1 MIKYGKLIKYD
12 NNIGTI
18 VDDNGNE
25 HIVLRKDIKSENIK
39 INDYVKFTSETF
51 LAPNNDYKMARF
63 VNKLSLKK

>member
-12 NNIGTI
+12 NNVGII
-18 VDDNGNE
+18 IDDNGNE
-25 HIVLRKDIKSENIK
+25 HIVLRKDIKSDEIK

-51 LAPNNDYKMARF
+51 LAPNNDYNMARF